1 MSEFISFGEVL
12 IDFISR
18 DYVRGLKNASTFD
31 KYLGGSPS
39 NIAVNLAK
47 QGFNSTI
54 VSRVGNDPFGDFI
67 LEKLSSYGI
76 NTHYIIQDDI
86 YQTDIVYV
94 LKSQTSPEFYPF
106 RSASLNLEIPKDF
119 NNILKGLKIFHLSS
133 WAISSDKN
141 LKNSLQ
147 MIKEAKRMG
156 AYIGFDPNYRK
167 ILWKTSIDID
177 DVLRLIMQHVDF
189 LKPSLDDCI
198 NIFQKDKREEEYI
211 DIFHNLG
218 VKNVILTLGEK
229 GFIVSD
235 GSQKVNFN
243 SYAKE
248 VKDTTGAGDAFWA
261 GFYIGILTGL
271 DIIESSKLGNAFS
284 AEKLK
289 YVGAIADIEDYK
301 KILKKYEIK
310 KL

>member
-39 NIAVNLAK
+39 NIAVNIAK

-54 VSRVGNDPFGDFI
+54 ISRVGNDPFGDFI

-76 NTHYIIQDDI
+76 NTHYIIQDDM

-119 NNILKGLKIFHLSS
+119 NNILNGLKIFHLSS

-147 MIKEAKRMG
+147 MIKEAKKKG

-177 DVLRLIMQHVDF
+177 DVLRLILPYVDF

-248 VKDTTGAGDAFWA
+248 VKDTTGAGDAFWS